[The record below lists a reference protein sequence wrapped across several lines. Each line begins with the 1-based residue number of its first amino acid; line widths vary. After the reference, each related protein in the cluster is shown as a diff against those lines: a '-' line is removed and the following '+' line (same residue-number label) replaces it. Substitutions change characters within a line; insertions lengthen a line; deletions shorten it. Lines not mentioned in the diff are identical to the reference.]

1 MTRPSI
7 YRPRALAAWAER
19 REVSILPRLA
29 LPRGLRALWVV
40 LLLLLVAGAAVLIV
54 LLREAGG

>member
-1 MTRPSI
+1 
-7 YRPRALAAWAER
+7 LAAWAER